1 MGCGGSRADAIE
13 PRYYESWTR
22 ETESTWLTNTDSES
36 PAQGDGAAEPA
47 PRPGILEDGKST
59 QTGVTTASAT
69 TGTAST
75 EKKPGCGPQSAS
87 PAVPAA
93 AALAQRP
100 SSFRTAESKRDTKKM
115 PTKEVTINVTRSI
128 RQSDRRLAKNCVN

>member
-36 PAQGDGAAEPA
+36 PPQGDGAAEPA
-47 PRPGILEDGKST
+47 PRPGILEEGKST
-59 QTGVTTASAT
+59 QTGVTTASTT
-69 TGTAST
+69 TGILNT
-75 EKKPGCGPQSAS
+75 EKRPSCGPQCGN
-87 PAVPAA
+87 PTVPTTGAV
-93 AALAQRP
+93 AQRP

-115 PTKEVTINVTRSI
+115 PTKEVTINVTKSI
-128 RQSDRRLAKNCVN
+128 RQSDRRIAKNCIN